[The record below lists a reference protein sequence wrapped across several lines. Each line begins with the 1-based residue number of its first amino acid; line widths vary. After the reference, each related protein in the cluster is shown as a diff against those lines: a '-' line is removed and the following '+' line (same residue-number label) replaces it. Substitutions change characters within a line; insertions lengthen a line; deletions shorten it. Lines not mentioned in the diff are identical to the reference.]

1 MAFPEPTWREKMAL
15 ESLERLAWIHCQS
28 YRHPAPAHR
37 LIEPANAD
45 LDGDSL
51 WQSFWLNF
59 SID

>member
-1 MAFPEPTWREKMAL
+1 MAFHEPTLREKMAL

-51 WQSFWLNF
+51 WQSF
-59 SID
+59 